1 MTHQRRNS
9 ITELTQMSSLSR
21 RGHYFIVSN
30 VTFLLAS
37 STLCFICVLKEC
49 ASLLS
54 ELHWHWLMRFEF
66 RYKYHTYRSYTSTI
80 SLMVKFI
87 YRGPFFKYVE
97 QILPIIDHLPTH
109 GLWRNLFVVKKGKFA
124 YRWHFQYQPT
134 YLIWSRQLKNDP

>member
-1 MTHQRRNS
+1 
-9 ITELTQMSSLSR
+9 MSSLSR

-66 RYKYHTYRSYTSTI
+66 RYKCHTYRSYTSTI

-87 YRGPFFKYVE
+87 YRGPFLKYVE
-97 QILPIIDHLPTH
+97 QILPILTTNLPSLCE
-109 GLWRNLFVVKKGKFA
+109 GISLFSKKKICISMTLSVPPTFLPHVTKIVKEWPLA
-124 YRWHFQYQPT
+124 VCT
-134 YLIWSRQLKNDP
+134 LTLI

>member
-66 RYKYHTYRSYTSTI
+66 RYKCHTYRSYTSTI

-87 YRGPFFKYVE
+87 YRGPFLKYVK
-97 QILPIIDHLPTH
+97 QILPIIDHQPTS
-109 GLWRNLFVVKKGKFA
+109 GLFLYCKNGKFV
-124 YRWHFQYQPT
+124 YRWHFQYHLPT
-134 YLIWSRQLKNDP
+134 YLFLST

>member
-1 MTHQRRNS
+1 MTHERRNS
-9 ITELTQMSSLSR
+9 LTELTQMSSLSR

-80 SLMVKFI
+80 SSMVKFI
-87 YRGPFFKYVE
+87 YRGPFLKYVK
-97 QILPIIDHLPTH
+97 QILPIIDHQPTSGLRRSFFIVKKENLHIVATPSTTYLPTSSD
-109 GLWRNLFVVKKGKFA
+109 KD
-124 YRWHFQYQPT
+124 
-134 YLIWSRQLKNDP
+134 S